1 MIVYPSLINDHRPV
15 DKLILC
21 NMGTAH
27 TKNLNILLENVI
39 MGSLY
44 KVQQSTEHTQS
55 YSQAEINQS
64 WEEF

>member
-1 MIVYPSLINDHRPV
+1 
-15 DKLILC
+15 
-21 NMGTAH
+21 MGTAH